1 MRQGYDCMW
10 AARVHILFTHLPI
23 HNQSATDVVL
33 QKTKTITRYTEG
45 GGYTYLKHPDGFSR
59 WPTIAVDPKNKE
71 HKVIKDE
78 ISGQLCRERRSSKR
92 PKHSK
97 KQQDSY
103 EVTQGGGLPSI
114 PERIHVSLPPSS
126 RTRREGSI
134 SDVSALPTTEDHP
147 RPVSTENSTPRQPSS
162 NRSHWVAVIVEEAK
176 TEERMGGE
184 LEEEGGEAD
193 IIEEGKEGEAER
205 GPNRPAGEAEV
216 TVVAVAGES

>member
-1 MRQGYDCMW
+1 MTVCGLQG
-10 AARVHILFTHLPI
+10 FTYPSPTSQYTT
-23 HNQSATDVVL
+23 NL
-33 QKTKTITRYTEG
+33 QQMSSFRRRRPSHDTQREEDIRTF
-45 GGYTYLKHPDGFSR
+45 KHPDGFSR